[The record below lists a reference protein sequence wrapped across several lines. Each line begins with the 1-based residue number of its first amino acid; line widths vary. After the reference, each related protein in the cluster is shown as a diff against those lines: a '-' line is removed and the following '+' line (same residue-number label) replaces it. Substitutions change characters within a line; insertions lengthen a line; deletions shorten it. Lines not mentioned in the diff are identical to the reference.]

1 MGVSLTI
8 GVDIGGTKVAAGV
21 VDEDGRIIARA
32 MRQTPDRS
40 TAPSVVE
47 AVIVEAVEELR
58 REHNVSAVG
67 IGAAGFVDANGELV
81 RFAPHLS
88 WREEPLRAKLMDR
101 LNVPVFVDNDANTA
115 LWAEHR
121 FGAAQGE
128 ENVVL
133 VTLGTGIGG
142 ALLINGRLFRG
153 ANGMAGEF
161 GHMQLVPEGRPCE
174 CGRRG
179 CWEQYSSGKALA
191 RYARSAGL
199 HLTGPSLTEAAYE
212 GHPVACG
219 AYVDVGK
226 WLGIGLAGVVAAF
239 DPAVVVV
246 GGGVGAVGDL
256 LLEPARRVLGE
267 YVVGA
272 GHRRLPDVLPAQMGA
287 DAGLVGAAELARGLA
302 ITN

>member
-1 MGVSLTI
+1 
-8 GVDIGGTKVAAGV
+8 
-21 VDEDGRIIARA
+21 

-142 ALLINGRLFRG
+142 ALLINGRLYRG

-199 HLTGPSLTEAAYE
+199 HLTGPRPPDLHVR
-212 GHPVACG
+212 HP
-219 AYVDVGK
+219 
-226 WLGIGLAGVVAAF
+226 LGR
-239 DPAVVVV
+239 PRRT
-246 GGGVGAVGDL
+246 GG
-256 LLEPARRVLGE
+256 
-267 YVVGA
+267 
-272 GHRRLPDVLPAQMGA
+272 
-287 DAGLVGAAELARGLA
+287 DAGA
-302 ITN
+302 